1 MSEKITPGTKMPE
14 FNLPKV
20 GGGEISVG
28 GTGKWQIAVVVRGK
42 HCPLCKKYLGGVPD
56 HAERMAELG
65 VELIA
70 FSADSEAQAQEMMD
84 DVGGDIPMGYGV
96 SKAQMQSLGL
106 YISEPRPNETD
117 HEFPEPGLFVTNPDG
132 NVQIVDI
139 SNAPFSRP
147 ELAGIMRGIGAA
159 QDRGYPIRGTVS

>member
-28 GTGKWQIAVVVRGK
+28 GTGKWQIAVVIRGK
-42 HCPLCKKYLGGVPD
+42 HCPLCKKYLSGVPD
-56 HAERMAELG
+56 HTDRLKELGAEL
-65 VELIA
+65 VA
-70 FSADSEAQAQEMMD
+70 FSADSEAQASEMMKKIGV
-84 DVGGDIPMGYGV
+84 DVPMGYGV
-96 SKAQMQSLGL
+96 SKAQMQALGL

-147 ELAGIMRGIGAA
+147 ELAGILRGIGII
-159 QDRGYPIRGTVS
+159 QERDYPIRGTVS

>member
-1 MSEKITPGTKMPE
+1 MSNKFTPGDKMPE
-14 FNLPKV
+14 FTLPKV

-28 GTGKWQIAVVVRGK
+28 GTGKWQLAIVYRGK

-56 HAERMAELG
+56 LQDRMSELG
-65 VELIA
+65 VELVA
-70 FSADSEAQAQEMMD
+70 MSADSQDQATEMMSEIGV
-84 DVGGDIPMGYGV
+84 DVSVGYGLD
-96 SKAQMQSLGL
+96 KQTMQKLGL

-117 HEFPEPGLFVTNPDG
+117 HEFPEPGLFVVNPDG

-147 ELAGIMRGIGAA
+147 ELSGILRGIGII
-159 QDRGYPIRGTVS
+159 QERDYPIRGTVS